1 MIKCL
6 ITGSQR
12 VDFKMREETLYKTKF
27 GRYLIGDS
35 VSLIDEQLIKSRRGK
50 VDLIITSPPFPLNQ
64 KKRYGNLKGEKY
76 KEWFVNLAPLFSEL
90 LAPDGSIVIEIG
102 NAWEPGMP
110 VQSTLHLES
119 LLGFLNHPDA
129 GLKLCQE
136 LVCYNPSRL
145 PSPAQWVTIERS
157 RLIDSYT
164 HVWWM
169 SKSGSPKADNS
180 KVLRP
185 YSKSMKELLKRQRY
199 NSGRRPSDHSI
210 SKDSFLKSHP
220 GSIMPNL
227 IELNQM
233 EGNKDWRLP
242 ESVLRFSNT
251 SSNDSFMRICR
262 ENKITPH
269 PARMNPAL
277 ISFFLEFLTDP
288 GNLILDP
295 FAGTNT
301 TGFVAELL
309 GRKWL
314 SIEALEEYGRQ
325 AILRFE
331 AEKIKLKV
339 NN

>member
-1 MIKCL
+1 MK
-6 ITGSQR
+6 
-12 VDFKMREETLYKTKF
+12 EETLYKTRLGKF
-27 GRYLIGDS
+27 LIGDS
-35 VSLIDEQLIKSRRGK
+35 VDLIENKLLKTKKGK
-50 VDLIITSPPFPLNQ
+50 VNLIITSPPFPLNQ
-64 KKRYGNLKGEKY
+64 KKKYGNLKGEEY
-76 KEWFVNLAPLFSEL
+76 KEWFVSLAPLFSEL
-90 LAPDGSIVIEIG
+90 LTDDGSIVIEIG
-102 NAWEPGMP
+102 NAWEPGVP
-110 VQSTLHLES
+110 IQSTLHLES

-136 LVCYNPSRL
+136 LVCYNPSKL

-169 SKSGSPKADNS
+169 SKSINPKADNL

-185 YSKSMKELLKRQRY
+185 YSKSMMQLLKRKKY

-210 SKDSFLKSHP
+210 SKESFFKDN
-220 GSIMPNL
+220 GGAIMPNML
-227 IELNQM
+227 EIKRMAEND
-233 EGNKDWRLP
+233 DWRVP
-242 ESVLRFSNT
+242 NSVLRFSNT

-277 ISFFLEFLTDP
+277 ISFFTEFLTDP
-288 GNLILDP
+288 GDLLLDP

-301 TGFVAELL
+301 TGFVAESME
-309 GRKWL
+309 RKWIG
-314 SIEALEEYGRQ
+314 IEAKAEYGKQ

-331 AEKIKLKV
+331 AENIKLKI
-339 NN
+339 NKQ